1 MAQLVEA
8 RQRELCRRRCDTE
21 RQRRTLA
28 ESGPWKIK
36 KALGVSYRDAH
47 TVRCRL
53 CAPCAGAGR
62 QRWSRWPVARC
73 CSRSRPATSPRPP
86 RVAPPPL
93 CSSLSPRTREGG
105 ARGADTW
112 QKGDL
117 SVTPHI
123 SLDSPQNWT
132 RSYTLSCR
140 VVLGHGLSLLTAAPP
155 QTGPRSGTRHVSTSA

>member
-8 RQRELCRRRCDTE
+8 RQRELCRRRCDAE

-73 CSRSRPATSPRPP
+73 CSRSLPATSPRPP

-93 CSSLSPRTREGG
+93 CSSLSPRRREVHAEPTRGKKVMP
-105 ARGADTW
+105 A
-112 QKGDL
+112 
-117 SVTPHI
+117 VTPHI
-123 SLDSPQNWT
+123 SLDSPQIWT
-132 RSYTLSCR
+132 ESSTRPCR

-155 QTGPRSGTRHVSTSA
+155 QTGPRSGTRHVSTLA